1 MQGLALFDFDGTITK
16 KDSLLEFIKFTQG
29 RLGFYYVMGLHSPS
43 ILYHLF
49 FKKDGSVAKRQV
61 ISFLYR
67 GKHRS
72 KLLDIGKSFCQ
83 KIIPGIVYAE
93 ALEKIK
99 WHQNQG
105 HRVIVISASLDIWL
119 ENWARETGV
128 ELICTKMEFD
138 DEKATGHFLSANCN
152 GPEKV
157 SRIKALLD
165 ISQYKPIYAYGNSR
179 GDLPMLSLAEHQFFR
194 PFEQPAGR

>member
-16 KDSLLEFIKFTQG
+16 KDSLLEFIKYTQG
-29 RLGFYYVMGLHSPS
+29 KLGFYFVLGLHSPF

-67 GKHRS
+67 GKYKS
-72 KLLDIGKSFCQ
+72 ELFDIGKAFCAD
-83 KIIPGIVYAE
+83 IIPNIIYNE
-93 ALEKIK
+93 ALDKIK
-99 WHQNQG
+99 WHQKQG
-105 HRVIVISASLDIWL
+105 HRVVVISASLDIWL
-119 ENWARETGV
+119 ENWAHETGV
-128 ELICTKMEFD
+128 ELICTKMEFNN
-138 DEKATGHFLSANCN
+138 EKATGRFLSANCN

-157 SRIKALLD
+157 NRIKTLLE
-165 ISQYKPIYAYGNSR
+165 ISKYKPIYAYGNSK

-194 PFEQPAGR
+194 PFDQQVQ